1 MATLND
7 ANMDILSVREQT
19 LLMGTAQFPVSRTV
33 QVTAPAQTAEL
44 IDQLRASGTILT
56 YDPQTRT
63 IRAGDSDPVTV
74 TAAAPARFP
83 MVLGADGA
91 GVVERAGEGARRFSR
106 GDELFGQLLIAPL
119 GSAGTYAEYVAV
131 TEEAPLAR
139 VPDGLDPVAAAALPT
154 AGGAGLALVA
164 SLGPLAG
171 KTVLVVGA
179 GGGVGS
185 FATQFAVNAGA
196 RVIANVRAA
205 AAGRMRGYGAAETV
219 DHTEVSLPD
228 ALRQAHPD
236 GIDVLI
242 DLVSDADGFAAL
254 AALVRP
260 GGTAV
265 TTKYVADPGA
275 LAAAGVTGTN
285 FNFAQHV
292 SGELLEQVADALVG
306 GRIAAPPIT
315 RVTLEQAP
323 AALNPAQAGRADGK
337 TVITL

>member
-1 MATLND
+1 MRAVTVSEYGGIPVVGEIPTPEPGAGQVLLRVRAAGMNPMDGTL
-7 ANMDILSVREQT
+7 ASGAWR
-19 LLMGTAQFPVSRTV
+19 P
-33 QVTAPAQTAEL
+33 APAT
-44 IDQLRASGTILT
+44 
-56 YDPQTRT
+56 
-63 IRAGDSDPVTV
+63 
-74 TAAAPARFP
+74 FP

-139 VPDGLDPVAAAALPT
+139 VPDGLDPVVAAALPT
-154 AGGAGLALVA
+154 AGGAGLALVEL
-164 SLGPLAG
+164 LGPVAG
-171 KTVLVVGA
+171 KTVLIVGA

-185 FATQFAVNAGA
+185 FTTQFAVNAGA

-219 DHTEVSLPD
+219 DHTEVSLPG

-265 TTKYVADPGA
+265 TTKYVADPVA
-275 LAAAGVTGTN
+275 LAAAGATGTN
-285 FNFAQHV
+285 FNFAQYV

-315 RVTLEQAP
+315 RITLEQAP

>member
-1 MATLND
+1 MRAVTVSEYGGIPVVGEIPTPEPGAGQVLLRMRAAGMNPMD
-7 ANMDILSVREQT
+7 AALAAGAWR
-19 LLMGTAQFPVSRTV
+19 P
-33 QVTAPAQTAEL
+33 APAT
-44 IDQLRASGTILT
+44 
-56 YDPQTRT
+56 
-63 IRAGDSDPVTV
+63 
-74 TAAAPARFP
+74 FP

-139 VPDGLDPVAAAALPT
+139 VPDGLDPVVAAALPT

-164 SLGPLAG
+164 SLEPLAG
-171 KTVLVVGA
+171 KTVLIVGA

-205 AAGRMRGYGAAETV
+205 AAGRMRGYGAAEIV
-219 DHTEVSLPD
+219 DHTEASLPG
-228 ALRQAHPD
+228 ALRRAHPD

-254 AALVRP
+254 AALVRA

-265 TTKYVADPGA
+265 TTKYLADPGA
-275 LAAAGVTGTN
+275 LAAAEVTGTN
-285 FNFAQHV
+285 FNFAQYV

-315 RVTLEQAP
+315 RITLEQAP

>member
-1 MATLND
+1 
-7 ANMDILSVREQT
+7 
-19 LLMGTAQFPVSRTV
+19 
-33 QVTAPAQTAEL
+33 
-44 IDQLRASGTILT
+44 
-56 YDPQTRT
+56 
-63 IRAGDSDPVTV
+63 
-74 TAAAPARFP
+74 

-91 GVVERAGEGARRFSR
+91 GVVQRAGEGARRFSR

-119 GSAGTYAEYVAV
+119 GSAGTCAEYVAV
-131 TEEAPLAR
+131 TEEALLAR
-139 VPDGLDPVAAAALPT
+139 VPDGLDPVVAAALPT

-164 SLGPLAG
+164 SLEPLAG
-171 KTVLVVGA
+171 KTVLIVGA

-205 AAGRMRGYGAAETV
+205 AAGRMRGYGAAKTV

-228 ALRQAHPD
+228 ALRQAHLD

-242 DLVSDADGFAAL
+242 DLVSDAAGF

-275 LAAAGVTGTN
+275 LATAGVTGTN
-285 FNFAQHV
+285 FNFAEHV
-292 SGELLEQVADALVG
+292 AGELLEQVADALVG
-306 GRIAAPPIT
+306 GRVVAPLIT
-315 RVTLEQAP
+315 RITLEQVP
-323 AALNPAQAGRADGK
+323 AALKPLAFGVLVAEIQADGAEPVSCRRRSGRGRREPRAGRPRPPCRSGRRRSVHPDRR
-337 TVITL
+337 